1 MPYRALFSLPSFASL
16 SRAPSLLAATLAVAA
31 SAVLAQ
37 PAPHGSSPE
46 NAQAREAVLKHRQA
60 QRAAE
65 KADIA
70 QQRRAMAERQK
81 PLEAACYQK
90 FAVENCLKDL
100 RDQARA
106 QEKPLRERELQINAD
121 ERREKSEERLRGIE
135 QKMNEPR
142 TLPVMQGAQRKP
154 LTGQGQ
160 PPERTQA
167 DVERDR
173 AAINAQAQQRSQDQA
188 KRVQS
193 KQSQQA
199 ERVQSEAERRAAAQE
214 AAQQRQE
221 EAAKAKARRDKAV
234 GERRGAPLPVPAAP

>member
-1 MPYRALFSLPSFASL
+1 MPYRALFSLP
-16 SRAPSLLAATLAVAA
+16 RLLAATLAISAT
-31 SAVLAQ
+31 AVLAQ
-37 PAPHGSSPE
+37 PAPAASLPE
-46 NAQAREAVLKHRQA
+46 DAQARSAALQHRQE
-60 QRAAE
+60 QRAAD

-70 QQRRAMAERQK
+70 QQRRAIAERQK

-106 QEKPLRERELQINAD
+106 QEKPLRDRELQLNAA
-121 ERREKSEERLRGIE
+121 ERREKSDERLRGIE

-142 TLPVMQGAQRKP
+142 TPPVMQATPRKP

-160 PPERTQA
+160 PPQRTPA

-173 AAINAQAQQRSQDQA
+173 AAINAEAQQRAQDQVQRA
-188 KRVQS
+188 QS
-193 KQSQQA
+193 KQSQQV
-199 ERVQSEAERRAAAQE
+199 EHVQSEAERRANAQK

-234 GERRGAPLPVPAAP
+234 TERKGAPLPVPAAP